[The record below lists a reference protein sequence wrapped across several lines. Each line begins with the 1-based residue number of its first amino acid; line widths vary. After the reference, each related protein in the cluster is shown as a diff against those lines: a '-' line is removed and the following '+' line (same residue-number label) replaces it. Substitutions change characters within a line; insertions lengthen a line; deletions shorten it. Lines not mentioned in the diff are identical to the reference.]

1 MSFAR
6 AGINQ
11 VVSPLAGLRD
21 TGLSDL
27 GNYFTAST
35 PTPGTGVVGGTS
47 VNTFVETTPT
57 LVLYNAGPST
67 IYPTMLRTH
76 LSVVGVN
83 AGAVLDFWTFTMD
96 NGNRY
101 TSGGTQLTVVNANGL
116 TTTKSG
122 AFVFVGG
129 ITATANTPKRRI
141 VANIQTKTDV
151 IEVVHDTMVFSW
163 GDTFGSSA
171 DSLASNAGVTTYP
184 GYAMPPIALPPNT
197 SLVVVRWAV
206 NQTTGSTHEYLM
218 GWYEK

>member
-11 VVSPLAGLRD
+11 VVSPIAGLRD
-21 TGLSDL
+21 IGVSDS
-27 GNYFTAST
+27 GNYFAAMT
-35 PTPGTGVVGGTS
+35 PTPGTGVVGTTS

-57 LVLYNAGPST
+57 LVLYNAGPLN

-76 LSVVGVN
+76 LTVIGTN

-101 TSGGTQLTVVNANGL
+101 TSGGTQLTVVNENGL
-116 TTTKSG
+116 TTSKSG
-122 AFVFVGG
+122 AFVAVGG
-129 ITATANTPKRRI
+129 ITATANTPRRRI

-151 IEVVHDTMVFSW
+151 IEVVHDTAVFSW

-171 DSLASNAGVTTYP
+171 NSLATNANAVAYN
-184 GYAMPPIALPPNT
+184 GYSLPPIVIAPNC

-206 NQTTGSTHEYLM
+206 NQTTGSTHEYFM
-218 GWYEK
+218 SWYEK